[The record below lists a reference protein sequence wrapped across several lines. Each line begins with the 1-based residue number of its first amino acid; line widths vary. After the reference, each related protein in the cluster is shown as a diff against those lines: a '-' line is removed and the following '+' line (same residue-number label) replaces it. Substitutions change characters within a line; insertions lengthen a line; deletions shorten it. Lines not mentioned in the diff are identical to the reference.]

1 MVNSGRFPDDS
12 PGLLRVQPVH
22 PAMLIS
28 DNWSSTSTADH
39 QCLRPP
45 GAPEAQP
52 WRQRRDS
59 QGRSGV

>member
-39 QCLRPP
+39 QCLRLP
-45 GAPEAQP
+45 GDPEAQP
-52 WRQRRDS
+52 
-59 QGRSGV
+59 